1 MMAESVEKIIHDKMA
16 ELAEQVFSDYAIRID
31 QVLFKWE
38 DLKGVDEEVY
48 RIKSISIATTT

>member
-16 ELAEQVFSDYAIRID
+16 ELAELVWSEHGIRIE

-38 DLKGVDEEVY
+38 DLKAVDEEVF